1 MGRLFGTDGVRG
13 VANTELTCERAVAI
27 GRAAALV
34 LAREDARTTVLI
46 GCDTRISGDMLTCAV
61 AAGLT
66 SAGADVITLGVV
78 PTPAVAYLVTKLG
91 ADAGVM
97 ISASH
102 NPAAYNGIK
111 IFSGDG
117 YKLPDLL
124 EEQIEQLV
132 LDRLASEGDMPFAKP
147 TGGDVGRITACRDA
161 RQMYIEHLISTVPGS
176 LSGLRIAL
184 DCANGSASAT
194 AEALFTAL
202 GAEVHM
208 LSHTPNGVN
217 INEKCGSTHPEALAA
232 YVRTHGLH
240 GGAAFDGD
248 ADRCLLVDENGSLI
262 DGDMILSMLAMDLQA
277 QGRLTRNTVVGT
289 VMTNFGFQR
298 FCEANG
304 LRFAATQVG
313 DRFVLEEM
321 LREDYA
327 LGGEQSG
334 HIIFREYATTG
345 DGQLTAIQLF
355 ALLQRRSVPLSRLNS
370 YMHPCPQ
377 VMVNLTVTPEG
388 KLHFYTDTAVKA
400 AVDKARADLGG
411 TGRVVVRPSGTEPL
425 IRVMAEGD
433 DDAAI
438 RQAVDAVASVIEAR
452 LGAVRAE

>member
-13 VANTELTCERAVAI
+13 IANTELTCERAMAI
-27 GRAAALV
+27 GRAAATV

-66 SAGADVITLGVV
+66 SVGADVITLGVV
-78 PTPAVAYLVTKLG
+78 PTPAVAYLVTKFG

-102 NPAAYNGIK
+102 NPAASNGIK

-124 EEQIEQLV
+124 EERIEQLV
-132 LDRLASEGDMPFAKP
+132 LDGEELFAQP
-147 TGGDVGRITACRDA
+147 TGGDVGGITARPDA
-161 RQMYIEHLISTVPGS
+161 RQMYIEHLISTVSGS
-176 LSGLRIAL
+176 LSGLKIAL

-208 LSHTPNGVN
+208 LSHTPDGVN
-217 INEKCGSTHPEALAA
+217 INKECGSTHPEMLSE
-232 YVRTHGLH
+232 YVRAHGLH

-248 ADRCLLVDENGSLI
+248 ADRCLLVDERGALI
-262 DGDMILSMLAMDLQA
+262 DGDMILSILAMDMKA
-277 QGRLTRNTVVGT
+277 QGKLKRDTVVGT

-298 FCEANG
+298 FCEENG

-355 ALLQRRSVPLSRLNS
+355 SLLNRCGKTLSQLNS
-370 YMHPCPQ
+370 YMRPCPQ
-377 VMVNLTVTPEG
+377 VMVNLTVSPEG
-388 KLHFYTDTAVKA
+388 KLHFYTDAAVKTA
-400 AVDKARADLGG
+400 IEEVRTALGT

-433 DDAAI
+433 DGAAI
-438 RQAVDAVASVIEAR
+438 RQAVDAVAAVIVRR
-452 LGAVRAE
+452 LGGSLAQ